1 MSMHMI
7 RGVQVHGSG
16 RKKKKAKTAGVIAA
30 EKALAETLARVG
42 YKGSSGRMKVSV
54 NKLPNLREGLENP
67 VKLSDRVCSSGLAKE
82 ASKYTGDE
90 IAGIV
95 VTHKSNLMPI
105 RKDNKTAAVDAAS
118 MRR

>member
-7 RGVQVHGSG
+7 RGIQVHGNSN
-16 RKKKKAKTAGVIAA
+16 KKKKAKTAGVLAA

-42 YKGSSGRMKVSV
+42 YKGNSGRKVVSV
-54 NKLPNLREGLENP
+54 NNLPNLRDGLENQP
-67 VKLSDRVCSSGLAKE
+67 ALSNKVCSSGIAKE
-82 ASKYTGDE
+82 VSRYTGDE

-105 RKDNKTAAVDAAS
+105 RKDNKTAAVDAAA